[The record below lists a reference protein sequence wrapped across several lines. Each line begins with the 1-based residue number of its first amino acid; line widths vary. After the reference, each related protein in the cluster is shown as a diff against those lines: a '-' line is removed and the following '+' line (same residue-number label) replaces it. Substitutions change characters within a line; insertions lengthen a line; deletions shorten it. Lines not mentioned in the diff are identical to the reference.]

1 MVDKDNNKKENI
13 QKDDKISTLNMDNSI
28 MGLLAKYD
36 ALISQIQERQ
46 EKLENSVVQIAEYLN
61 NLGKVISNT
70 GAGNHEVNQ
79 GDVAVAQNIVSTFA
93 NLLQPRNPAGDFIY
107 ALGQQMLQSMVQN
120 MNANTQLVNTIVE
133 AFKKKISNEIVG
145 ETVSDLSKV
154 ME

>member
-1 MVDKDNNKKENI
+1 MADKENNKKENI
-13 QKDDKISTLNMDNSI
+13 QKDDKIDATNNDNNIIS
-28 MGLLAKYD
+28 LLGKYD
-36 ALISQIQERQ
+36 ALINQIQERQ
-46 EKLENSVVQIAEYLN
+46 EKLEKSVVQIAEYLN
-61 NLGKVISNT
+61 NLGKVMSS
-70 GAGNHEVNQ
+70 AGNHEVNQ

>member
-1 MVDKDNNKKENI
+1 MADKENNKKENI
-13 QKDDKISTLNMDNSI
+13 QKDDKIDTINNDNNIIS
-28 MGLLAKYD
+28 LLGKYD
-36 ALISQIQERQ
+36 ALINQIQERQ
-46 EKLENSVVQIAEYLN
+46 EKLEKSVVQIAEYLN
-61 NLGKVISNT
+61 NLGKVMSST
-70 GAGNHEVNQ
+70 GNHEVNQ

-93 NLLQPRNPAGDFIY
+93 NLLQPKNPAGDFIY

>member
-1 MVDKDNNKKENI
+1 MADKENNKKENI
-13 QKDDKISTLNMDNSI
+13 QKDDKIDTINNDNNIIS
-28 MGLLAKYD
+28 LLGKYD
-36 ALISQIQERQ
+36 ALINQIQERQ
-46 EKLENSVVQIAEYLN
+46 EKLEKSVVQIAEYLN
-61 NLGKVISNT
+61 NLGKVMNS
-70 GAGNHEVNQ
+70 AGNHEVNQ

>member
-1 MVDKDNNKKENI
+1 MVDKENNKKENI
-13 QKDDKISTLNMDNSI
+13 QKDDKIDASNNDNNIIS
-28 MGLLAKYD
+28 LLGKYD
-36 ALISQIQERQ
+36 ALINQIQERQ
-46 EKLENSVVQIAEYLN
+46 EKLEKSVVQIAEYLN
-61 NLGKVISNT
+61 NLGKVMSS
-70 GAGNHEVNQ
+70 AGNHDVSQ

>member
-1 MVDKDNNKKENI
+1 MADKENNKKENI
-13 QKDDKISTLNMDNSI
+13 QKDDKIDATNNDNNIIS
-28 MGLLAKYD
+28 LLGKYD
-36 ALISQIQERQ
+36 ALINQIQERQ
-46 EKLENSVVQIAEYLN
+46 EKLEKSVVQIAEYLN
-61 NLGKVISNT
+61 NLGKVMSS
-70 GAGNHEVNQ
+70 AGSHEVNQ
-79 GDVAVAQNIVSTFA
+79 GDVAVAQNIVNTFA
-93 NLLQPRNPAGDFIY
+93 NLLQPKNPASDFIY

>member
-1 MVDKDNNKKENI
+1 MVDKENNKKENI
-13 QKDDKISTLNMDNSI
+13 QKDDKIDASNNDNNIIS
-28 MGLLAKYD
+28 LLGKYD
-36 ALISQIQERQ
+36 ALINQIQERQ
-46 EKLENSVVQIAEYLN
+46 EKLEKSVVQIAEYLN

-154 ME
+154 IE

>member
-154 ME
+154 IE